1 MPASRIIRRKVEIY
15 ATTLFEFSKRA
26 GNEAQSLHALE
37 CVANSIYEVR
47 SCVLVLASLG
57 KAELLPEVI
66 GIYERMCKGETV
78 FEPSEA
84 LVVAKTLDAAERN
97 EHHEARVLADLQSL
111 VIMTPEVMGLLGV
124 IGTGSDQRLLP
135 KIAAKLAQIVGEKGD
150 TALVDVTT
158 AIPLD
163 AKLCE
168 DIMRKM
174 QKELG
179 KPVYLVEHVDPA
191 IIGGLIV
198 SVGDDIRDASVRAQL
213 QGMREVLTNSSVG
226 GDGNK

>member
-1 MPASRIIRRKVEIY
+1 MPVSRIIRHKVEIY
-15 ATTLFEFSKRA
+15 AQTLFEFSKKA
-26 GNEAQSLHALE
+26 GNEAQSLHALW
-37 CVANSIYEVR
+37 CVANSIPEVR
-47 SCVLVLASLG
+47 SCILVMAQLG
-57 KAELLPEVI
+57 KADLLPDVA

-84 LVVAKTLDAAERN
+84 LVIAKTLDAAERN
-97 EHHEARVLADLQSL
+97 EHHEARVFSDLQRL

-124 IGTGSDQRLLP
+124 IGTSSDQRLLP
-135 KIAAKLAQIVGEKGD
+135 QIVAKLSQIVGEKGD

-168 DIMRKM
+168 GIMRKM
-174 QKELG
+174 QAELG
-179 KPVYLVEHVDPA
+179 KPVYLVEHVDPS

-213 QGMREVLTNSSVG
+213 QGMRKVLTNSSVG
-226 GDGNK
+226 GDGK

>member
-15 ATTLFEFSKRA
+15 ATTLFEFSKKA
-26 GNEAQSLHALE
+26 GNEAQSLHALW
-37 CVANSIYEVR
+37 CVANAVSEVR
-47 SCVLVLASLG
+47 SCVLVMAQMG
-57 KAELLPEVI
+57 KADLLPEVVV
-66 GIYERMCKGETV
+66 IYERMCKGETA

-97 EHHEARVLADLQSL
+97 EHHEARVLTDLQRL
-111 VIMTPEVMGLLGV
+111 AVMTPEVMGLLGV

-135 KIAAKLAQIVGEKGD
+135 QIVAKLSQIVGERGD
-150 TALVDVTT
+150 AALVDVTT
-158 AIPLD
+158 AVPLD

-174 QKELG
+174 QAELG
-179 KPVYLVEHVDPA
+179 KPVYLVEHVDPS

-198 SVGDDIRDASVRAQL
+198 SVGDDVRDASVRAQL

-226 GDGNK
+226 GDGKQ